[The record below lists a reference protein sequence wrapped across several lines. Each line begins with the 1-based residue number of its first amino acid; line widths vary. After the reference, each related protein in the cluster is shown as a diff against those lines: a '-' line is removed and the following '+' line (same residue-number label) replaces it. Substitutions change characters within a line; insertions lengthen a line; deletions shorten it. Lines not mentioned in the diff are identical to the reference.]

1 MAHLTYG
8 RGTEEQ
14 FGEYLELINLVFG
27 YTNTANSFDLLL
39 PKLYQPEL
47 KPAYNSFNAYK
58 DGKMVAAIG
67 SFPLATQVLD
77 VTLKGMG
84 IGNVAVHPDHRR
96 EGHMKAALNMSIRDM
111 IDQGVDFSCLGGQR
125 QRYNYFSYEYAG
137 PCYHY
142 HIGPG
147 NLKYF
152 YSDTPLRLTM
162 EEVTREDQDALDAIA
177 ALNDAQPCHPVRDRK
192 YLYAILT
199 TWHAKPYIFR
209 DNGKFAGYCVLSED
223 GGAATE
229 LLAVEDGYVIEM
241 VRAICAATGKD
252 VSVTVP
258 PFKTGYRRALEDKGH
273 SVSTGCCEMF
283 SILCYRRVLEA
294 YLKLKATYCRL
305 AEGSVTVLVH
315 GKAGDEQ
322 LEITV
327 SGGEV
332 SVRTTQKAPE
342 VELEHLD
349 AMRFF
354 FAPVCSLRDTAPAAA
369 QSWFPVP
376 LWSYSADAV

>member
-1 MAHLTYG
+1 MADLTYG
-8 RGTEEQ
+8 RGTRDQ

-27 YTNTANSFDLLL
+27 YTNTHNSFDLLL

-47 KPAYNSFNAYK
+47 MPACNSFNAYK

-96 EGHMKAALNMSIRDM
+96 EGHMKAALQMSIEDM
-111 IDQGVDFSCLGGQR
+111 IAQGIDFSCLGGQR

-137 PCYHY
+137 TCYRC

-152 YSDTPLRLTM
+152 YTDEPLQLTM
-162 EEVTREDQDALDAIA
+162 EEVTADDAEALDAIA
-177 ALNDAQPCHPVRDRK
+177 ALSDAQVCHPVRDRQ

-199 TWHAKPYIFR
+199 TWHARPYIFR

-229 LLAVEDGYVIEM
+229 LLATEDGYVMEM
-241 VRAICAATGKD
+241 VRAICARTEKG
-252 VSVTVP
+252 VSITLP
-258 PFKTGYRRALEDKGH
+258 PFQPGYRKALETKGYG
-273 SVSTGCCEMF
+273 VDTGCCEMF
-283 SILCYRRVLEA
+283 SVLCYRRVLEA

-305 AEGSVTVLVH
+305 AEGTMTVLIH
-315 GKAGDEQ
+315 GRAGDEQ
-322 LEITV
+322 LFISV

-332 SVRTTQKAPE
+332 SVTATDKAPE

-349 AMRFF
+349 AMRYF

-369 QSWFPVP
+369 QSWFPAP